1 MGKILAVTNTNL
13 GGIEVIFETS
23 ERYFEKYDI
32 FRDTDSG
39 LEFFAVDRPRQNLQ
53 GKWEITC
60 RIITPIHNLEY
71 IRTERPELY

>member
-39 LEFFAVDRPRQNLQ
+39 LEFL
-53 GKWEITC
+53 
-60 RIITPIHNLEY
+60 L
-71 IRTERPELY
+71 

>member
-13 GGIEVIFETS
+13 GGIEVIFETP

-39 LEFFAVDRPRQNLQ
+39 LEFFAVDRPRQNQIDNGVKKPVGEHTIPDEVYKL
-53 GKWEITC
+53 
-60 RIITPIHNLEY
+60 
-71 IRTERPELY
+71 